1 MQNIIWYVKVNL
13 MQTKKL
19 KKLKRFF
26 DSKFF
31 LKKEKKQVILIQNLA
46 SKLGFKTTWYT
57 IPTDNIKYFIYVGEK
72 LVLFYH
78 FKAKMFQMFFFST
91 TFL

>member
-1 MQNIIWYVKVNL
+1 MQNIFCYVKVNL

-31 LKKEKKQVILIQNLA
+31 LKKKKKRVILIQNLA

-57 IPTDNIKYFIYVGEK
+57 IPTDNIKYFIHVEK
-72 LVLFYH
+72 NWFY
-78 FKAKMFQMFFFST
+78 FIT
-91 TFL
+91 L